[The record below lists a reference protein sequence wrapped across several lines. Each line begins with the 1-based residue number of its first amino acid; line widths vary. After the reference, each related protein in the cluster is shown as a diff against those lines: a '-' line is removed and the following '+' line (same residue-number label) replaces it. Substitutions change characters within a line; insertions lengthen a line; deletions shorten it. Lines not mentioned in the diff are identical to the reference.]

1 MEPYL
6 IILGTLLNSLLMIL
20 NRFWRKLPD
29 WLYLPGL
36 CLGIALMLIGLVLMK

>member
-20 NRFWRKLPD
+20 NRFWRKLTD
-29 WLYLPGL
+29 WLYLPWL
-36 CLGIALMLIGLVLMK
+36 CLGIALMLIGLVLKN